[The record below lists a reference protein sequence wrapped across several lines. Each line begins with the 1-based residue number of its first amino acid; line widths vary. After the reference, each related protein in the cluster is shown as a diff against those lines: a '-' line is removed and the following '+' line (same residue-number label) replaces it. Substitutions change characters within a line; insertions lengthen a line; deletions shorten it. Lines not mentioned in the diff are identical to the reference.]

1 MIKNLKLAALSLD
14 GKPVKEQSSNINQL
28 IPTLKNFSLSWLEFV
43 VDNVQ
48 SESKE
53 IIKQFGITLD
63 PSVVLGG
70 YYSNYEDEGDVLG
83 ITIPLIYFSG
93 GTVDPSPVLIY
104 ISKNNIISIQDE
116 NVEKLLRLSNF
127 SDGIMKK
134 LLQSKETGVDR
145 QTILFARIID
155 EIAERNYDTLRLIVE
170 RAQTIEIDM
179 SSGKTP
185 NKEITEK
192 MTQIKRAILTFLTA
206 IWATRTTVH
215 SLRYGDP
222 EMLSDEESILSKF
235 DIVLADLDRQIQ
247 LAEQV
252 LEVLSTSVN
261 VIQTKLTLEDN
272 VIQTNITNRLS
283 MIILWLTVIGTA
295 VLVPNTLATVFA
307 IIPNSESIFN
317 ELMLILIASTIFSSA
332 LAYLSAKKI
341 LGSKK

>member
-14 GKPVKEQSSNINQL
+14 GEPIKEQSKDINQL
-28 IPTLKNFSLSWLEFV
+28 IPNMKNSSLSWLECV

-48 SESKE
+48 EEAKE
-53 IIKQFGITLD
+53 IVKQFKISLEPD
-63 PSVVLGG
+63 IVLGG
-70 YYSNYEDEGDVLG
+70 YYSNYEDSEDVLG
-83 ITIPLIYFSG
+83 ITIPLINFSG
-93 GTVDPSPVLIY
+93 GVVDPSPVLIY

-127 SDGIMKK
+127 ADGIMKK
-134 LLQSKETGVDR
+134 LPQSKETGVDR

-170 RAQTIEIDM
+170 RAQNIEIDV

-222 EMLSDEESILSKF
+222 EMLSDKEDILSRF

-261 VIQTKLTLEDN
+261 VIQT
-272 VIQTNITNRLS
+272 NITNRLS
-283 MIILWLTVIGTA
+283 TIILWLTVIGTA

-307 IIPNSESIFN
+307 IIPSPESIYN
-317 ELMLILIASTIFSSA
+317 ELMLILVASTFLSA
-332 LAYLSAKKI
+332 IIAYLGAKKI
-341 LGSKK
+341 LASKSDNI

>member
-1 MIKNLKLAALSLD
+1 MIKNMKLAAISKD
-14 GKPVKEQSSNINQL
+14 GIPIKDTINNIVDIKPNIDEY
-28 IPTLKNFSLSWLEFV
+28 SLSWLECV
-43 VDNVQ
+43 VDDVKTG
-48 SESKE
+48 SKE
-53 IIKQFGITLD
+53 IAKEFGIPLEPAT
-63 PSVVLGG
+63 VLGG
-70 YYSNYEDEGDVLG
+70 YYSNYEDAEDVLG
-83 ITIPLIYFSG
+83 ITIPLINFTG
-93 GTVDPSPVLIY
+93 GVVNPSPVLIY

-116 NVEKLLRLSNF
+116 DVDKLLRLSNF
-127 SDGIMKK
+127 ADGIMKK
-134 LLQSKETGVDR
+134 LPQSKEKGVDR

-170 RAQTIEIDM
+170 RAQNIEIDM

-222 EMLSDEESILSKF
+222 EMLSDKEEILSRF

-261 VIQTKLTLEDN
+261 VIQT
-272 VIQTNITNRLS
+272 NITNRLS
-283 MIILWLTVIGTA
+283 TIILWLTVIGTA

-307 IIPNSESIFN
+307 IIPSPESIYN
-317 ELMLILIASTIFSSA
+317 ELMLILVASTI
-332 LAYLSAKKI
+332 LSAI
-341 LGSKK
+341 IAYLGSKKILASKT